1 MASLN
6 EDIRAHDEWDKAC
19 RAEEV
24 ARFYLKLQGY
34 FTLNNFALH
43 KDLSAYDL
51 TTEADLLAVRLMHS
65 CEHLARRRLADCPEL
80 ERILHSSRRSIF
92 LIVEVKSSA
101 CSINAS
107 WDYER
112 NPRGSEANHLYAIKR
127 AGLWSVRDAVE
138 IAKKVAEQGRWEN
151 SESVVQYL
159 CVGAEKGAT
168 SGRPTVLFRDIAR
181 FMVDRFLPFLPLKIP
196 ERQGALRAWGQ
207 FGYGAAEYLKKCSSQ
222 QAGDVIDFEEAV
234 ERYVNGGSFDAKR
247 P

>member
-1 MASLN
+1 MAPLN

-51 TTEADLLAVRLMHS
+51 TTEADLLAVKLKHS
-65 CEHLARRRLADCPEL
+65 CEHLARRRLADCPKL
-80 ERILHSSRRSIF
+80 EHILQSGRRSIF

-107 WDYER
+107 WDCER

-127 AGLWSVRDAVE
+127 AGLWSVRDAGE
-138 IAKKVAEQGRWEN
+138 IAKEVAARGRWEN

-159 CVGAEKGAT
+159 CVGAETGAT

-181 FMVDRFLPFLPLKIP
+181 FMVHRFLPFLPLKIP

-207 FGYGAAEYLKKCSSQ
+207 FGYGAAEYLKRFYYQ
-222 QAGDVIDFEEAV
+222 QLGDAIDFEEAV
-234 ERYVNGGSFDAKR
+234 ERYVRGGCFDAKR
-247 P
+247 T